1 MYFTVVLRPKIW
13 TLFWRSSKTKS
24 PSLKGYGMN
33 ILGIRGKNVRFS
45 DNMLIVEL
53 EDGRIIGTPISWY
66 KPLQEAKLSELNDYH
81 FICDNTG
88 IEWENLDYH
97 LSIISMLQV
106 QTKVS

>member
-1 MYFTVVLRPKIW
+1 
-13 TLFWRSSKTKS
+13 
-24 PSLKGYGMN
+24 MN